1 LYRGLAYYAL
11 QFLLYPYESVASLF
25 AFGMYPAAIRVATI
39 AASVSVDM
47 TLKINKNIEI
57 SIMRLPTVPRQCF
70 TMMSMIRRGLVAR
83 FRMAKFTRMAALR
96 LGNCALNFT
105 Q

>member
-1 LYRGLAYYAL
+1 M
-11 QFLLYPYESVASLF
+11 S
-25 AFGMYPAAIRVATI
+25 VATI

-47 TLKINKNIEI
+47 TLKINKNIDI
-57 SIMRLPTVPRQCF
+57 SIIRLPIVPRQCF

-83 FRMAKFTRMAALR
+83 FLIGKFTPKLCAC

>member
-1 LYRGLAYYAL
+1 
-11 QFLLYPYESVASLF
+11 
-25 AFGMYPAAIRVATI
+25 MRVATI

-70 TMMSMIRRGLVAR
+70 TMMSMIRLGLVAR

-96 LGNCALNFT
+96 LSNNGLEVTKREIQFRLFAPAIG
-105 Q
+105 